1 MAWED
6 LALGSV
12 FTGSEPGLCV
22 HPLLTEP
29 LWGKPSSSSVSD
41 PAALIAVL
49 IRTEAALRKLAT
61 ATEKGTE
68 DVDVLG
74 EKVAILRGELGGVYA
89 KLEAPDP
96 GLADYLMRTKL
107 TKLFPRTLAA
117 SRDDAAMSQLTK
129 RIPMDAYF
137 AHLSVL
143 NQLVTVA
150 NQILHDLES
159 LSNHKYI
166 AHQVALLYQCLSLA
180 RSPVESFRAELES
193 NFSSIKRASKGLEHK
208 AGRLPIE
215 TAAWLQSLL
224 KQIIEAVHAMPDIY
238 RGPLRPV
245 IRYMKST
252 ETGSF

>member
-1 MAWED
+1 M
-6 LALGSV
+6 
-12 FTGSEPGLCV
+12 FI
-22 HPLLTEP
+22 H
-29 LWGKPSSSSVSD
+29 KP
-41 PAALIAVL
+41 IGGF
-49 IRTEAALRKLAT
+49 
-61 ATEKGTE
+61 ATEIQIHPHPFPLFFLAHTHTHTHTHPGHASHLHAAAAVT
-68 DVDVLG
+68 L
-74 EKVAILRGELGGVYA
+74 LREELGRAYA
-89 KLEAPDP
+89 NLEAPDP
-96 GLADYLMRTKL
+96 GLADYLVRAKL

-117 SRDDAAMSQLTK
+117 SRDDAEMSHLTK

-150 NQILHDLES
+150 KQILHDLES

-180 RSPVESFRAELES
+180 RSPVDPFRAELEG
-193 NFSSIKRASKGLEHK
+193 NFSSIKRAAKGLEHK
-208 AGRLPIE
+208 PGRLPIE

-224 KQIIEAVHAMPDIY
+224 KKIIEAVHAMPDIY

-245 IRYMKST
+245 IRYLKST

>member
-1 MAWED
+1 
-6 LALGSV
+6 
-12 FTGSEPGLCV
+12 V

-29 LWGKPSSSSVSD
+29 LWGKATSSTVSD

-49 IRTEAALRKLAT
+49 IRTEAQLRKLAT
-61 ATEKGTE
+61 ANEKGTD
-68 DVDVLG
+68 DVDALG
-74 EKVAILRGELGGVYA
+74 EKVALLRGELGRAYA

-96 GLADYLMRTKL
+96 GLADYLVRTKL

-117 SRDDAAMSQLTK
+117 SRDDAEMSQLTK

-143 NQLVTVA
+143 NQLVSVA
-150 NQILHDLES
+150 KQILHDLES

-180 RSPVESFRAELES
+180 RSPVDPFRAELEG

-208 AGRLPIE
+208 PGRLPIE

-245 IRYMKST
+245 IRYLKNT

>member
-1 MAWED
+1 M
-6 LALGSV
+6 
-12 FTGSEPGLCV
+12 
-22 HPLLTEP
+22 
-29 LWGKPSSSSVSD
+29 
-41 PAALIAVL
+41 
-49 IRTEAALRKLAT
+49 
-61 ATEKGTE
+61 
-68 DVDVLG
+68 
-74 EKVAILRGELGGVYA
+74 YA